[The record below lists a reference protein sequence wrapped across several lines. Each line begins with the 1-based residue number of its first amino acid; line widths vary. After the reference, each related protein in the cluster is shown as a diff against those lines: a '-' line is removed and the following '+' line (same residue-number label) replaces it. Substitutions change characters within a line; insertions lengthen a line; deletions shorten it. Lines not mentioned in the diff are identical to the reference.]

1 MVYLPRP
8 ARRLGAALLTGCEL
22 ALADMRQDGAE
33 VLVLDDACLGDLA
46 QLVEGRVRQLDTI
59 VLDRQAT
66 IRIVDDGDPLATQT
80 TVDLGRLEHKEHLVV
95 LQGQAVR
102 DRALLAPSQALAKIV
117 ALAQRAM
124 EIPCFRRGRLLSLR
138 GGLAKRTL

>member
-1 MVYLPRP
+1 MVYLPLP

-22 ALADMRQDGAE
+22 SLADMRQDGAE
-33 VLVLDDACLGDLA
+33 VLVLDDACLCDLA
-46 QLVEGRVRQLDTI
+46 QLVEGRVGQLDPV

-66 IRIVDDGDPLATQT
+66 IGIVDDGDSLAAQATA
-80 TVDLGRLEHKEHLVV
+80 DRGRLEQEEHLVV
-95 LQGQAVR
+95 LQGQTVR
-102 DRALLAPSQALAKIV
+102 DRSLFAPRQGLAQIF

-138 GGLAKRTL
+138 G